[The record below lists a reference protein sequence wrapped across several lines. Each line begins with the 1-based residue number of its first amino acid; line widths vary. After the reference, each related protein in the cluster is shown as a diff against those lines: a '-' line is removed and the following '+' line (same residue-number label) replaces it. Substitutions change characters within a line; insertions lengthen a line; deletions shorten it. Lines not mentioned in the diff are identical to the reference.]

1 MPVGA
6 LHRRLGLP
14 TTHYQMH
21 HAALNGLPT
30 KLAADLAH
38 ELGLPCSK
46 IAKWVGTSP
55 RRAVMSPRSSEAF
68 YHLVEVLDI
77 LWELYNG
84 NLDGALR
91 WLTSPNMTLA
101 SERPVDL
108 LFTGPGCRAV
118 LHVIHAI
125 EHGLP
130 V

>member
-6 LHRRLGLP
+6 LHRQLDLP

-38 ELGLPCSK
+38 ELGMPRSQL
-46 IAKWVGTSP
+46 ARWVGASP
-55 RRAVMSPRSSEAF
+55 RRAVMSPRSSEVF
-68 YHLVEVLDI
+68 YHLVEVLDA
-77 LWELYNG
+77 LLDLYDG
-84 NLDGALR
+84 NLGGALP
-91 WLTSPNMTLA
+91 WLTSPSLTLA

-108 LFTGPGCRAV
+108 LVTEPGCRAV
-118 LHVIHAI
+118 LQVIRSM

>member
-14 TTHYQMH
+14 TTHYRMH
-21 HAALNGLPT
+21 HAALDGLPT

-38 ELGLPCSK
+38 ELGLPCSQ
-46 IAKWVGTSP
+46 IAKWIGASP
-55 RRAVMSPRSSEAF
+55 RRTVMSPRSSEVL
-68 YHLVEVLDI
+68 YHLVEVLDA
-77 LWELYNG
+77 LLELSDG

-91 WLTSPNMTLA
+91 WLTSPNRTLA
-101 SERPVDL
+101 SERPLDL
-108 LFTGPGCRAV
+108 LVTEPGCRAV
-118 LHVIHAI
+118 LQVIRSI

>member
-1 MPVGA
+1 MPFGA

-21 HAALNGLPT
+21 HAALDGLPI

-38 ELGLPCSK
+38 ELGLPCSQV
-46 IAKWVGTSP
+46 ATWVGASP
-55 RRAVMSPRSSEAF
+55 RRAVMSPCSSEIL
-68 YHLVEVLDI
+68 YHLVEVLDA
-77 LWELYNG
+77 LLELYDG
-84 NLDGALR
+84 NLDGALQ
-91 WLTSPNMTLA
+91 WLTSPNLTLA

-108 LFTGPGCRAV
+108 LVTEPGCRAV
-118 LHVIHAI
+118 FQVIHSI

>member
-14 TTHYQMH
+14 TAHYRMH
-21 HAALNGLPT
+21 HAALDGLPT

-38 ELGLPCSK
+38 ELGLPPSQV
-46 IAKWVGTSP
+46 ARWVRASP
-55 RRAVMSPRSSEAF
+55 RRAVMSLRSSEVL
-68 YHLVEVLDI
+68 YHLVEVMDALLD
-77 LWELYNG
+77 LYDG

-91 WLTSPNMTLA
+91 WLTSPNQTLA

-108 LFTGPGCRAV
+108 LVTEPGCRAV
-118 LHVIHAI
+118 LQII
-125 EHGLP
+125 RSMEHGLP

>member
-38 ELGLPCSK
+38 ELGLPLSQV
-46 IAKWVGTSP
+46 AKWVGTSP
-55 RRAVMSPRSSEAF
+55 RRAVMSPRSSEVF
-68 YHLVEVLDI
+68 YHLVEVLDA
-77 LWELYNG
+77 LWDLYEG
-84 NLDGALR
+84 NVDGAVR
-91 WLTSPNMTLA
+91 WLTSPNLTLA
-101 SERPVDL
+101 SERPIDL
-108 LFTGPGCRAV
+108 LVTESGCRAV
-118 LHVIHAI
+118 LQVIRSI
-125 EHGLP
+125 EYGLP

>member
-14 TTHYQMH
+14 TTHYRMH
-21 HAALNGLPT
+21 HAALDGLPT

-38 ELGLPCSK
+38 ELGLPCSQV
-46 IAKWVGTSP
+46 AKWVGASP
-55 RRAVMSPRSSEAF
+55 RRAVMSPRSSEVL
-68 YHLVEVLDI
+68 YHLVEVLDALI
-77 LWELYNG
+77 ELYDG

-91 WLTSPNMTLA
+91 WLASPVLTLA

-108 LFTGPGCRAV
+108 LVTGPGCRAV
-118 LHVIHAI
+118 LQIIHSI

>member
-14 TTHYQMH
+14 TTYYWMH
-21 HAALNGLPT
+21 HAALDGLPT
-30 KLAADLAH
+30 KLATDLAH
-38 ELGLPCSK
+38 ELRLPCSQV
-46 IAKWVGTSP
+46 AKWVGTSP
-55 RRAVMSPRSSEAF
+55 RRAIMSPRSSEIL
-68 YHLVEVLDI
+68 YHLVEALDA
-77 LWELYNG
+77 LFYLYDG

-91 WLTSPNMTLA
+91 WLTSPNLTLL

-108 LFTGPGCRAV
+108 LVTEPGCRAV
-118 LHVIHAI
+118 LQVIRSI